1 VYQTAVAWIAAF
13 VVYQGGLLLGLR

>member
-13 VVYQGGLLLGLR
+13 LLYQGGLLLGFG